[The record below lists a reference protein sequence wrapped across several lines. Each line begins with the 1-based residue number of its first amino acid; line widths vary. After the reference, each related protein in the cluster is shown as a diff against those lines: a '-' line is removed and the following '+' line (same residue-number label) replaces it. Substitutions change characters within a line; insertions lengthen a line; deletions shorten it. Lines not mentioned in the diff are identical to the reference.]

1 MEDHHKIVVWG
12 LPSSIDIDKL
22 KDMLLVYGEP
32 VRADITRRNTL
43 VYAFVE
49 FRKMQEAAK
58 AVEALNGSR
67 VDKQIIS
74 IKLARPRSSSC
85 EPKKVFVYNLP
96 ASYTD
101 DQICDLFAQFGE
113 ITAYS
118 ITWGGD
124 FQSGFFEYKH
134 AHECD
139 AALNILHNSVLE
151 GAHSIYVYYARSP
164 QHTVFFTGAS
174 NQVGGVCLGS
184 TPHQHANWS
193 SSSPPASQPFA
204 ISFTDIPP
212 GIHLPE
218 GILDGSSSLRDVDIA
233 VSGLPPYI
241 CAKSLFQLFD
251 GFGSVVSVGID
262 VSLEDGGISSSG
274 TGRLRMVVTAS
285 RLQDLV
291 FDIHNRDLFDS
302 NSPIQLSVRL
312 SH

>member
-164 QHTVFFTGAS
+164 QHTVFFYWGFESSRRCVPRFNTS
-174 NQVGGVCLGS
+174 S
-184 TPHQHANWS
+184 TCKLVIVLPSGESTICDIFYRYS
-193 SSSPPASQPFA
+193 SRDSPS
-204 ISFTDIPP
+204 
-212 GIHLPE
+212 
-218 GILDGSSSLRDVDIA
+218 
-233 VSGLPPYI
+233 
-241 CAKSLFQLFD
+241 
-251 GFGSVVSVGID
+251 
-262 VSLEDGGISSSG
+262 
-274 TGRLRMVVTAS
+274 
-285 RLQDLV
+285 
-291 FDIHNRDLFDS
+291 
-302 NSPIQLSVRL
+302 
-312 SH
+312 